1 MIGNYLQDPT
11 TAIIHIRPQDR
22 QSDHQLSIV
31 FAFIAGLFV
40 ALGFQTPTQCI
51 LLNYAIDVNY
61 MYTNKEQG
69 KSLSSHNPR
78 TCGPTEAKNLNSVA
92 ISR

>member
-11 TAIIHIRPQDR
+11 TAIIHIRPQNR

-31 FAFIAGLFV
+31 SAFIAGLFV
-40 ALGFQTPTQCI
+40 ALGFETPTQCI
-51 LLNYAIDVNY
+51 LLNYAIDV
-61 MYTNKEQG
+61 YTNKEQG